1 MTADSTGTKDAIT
14 TVAEL
19 DGWIDREGI
28 RYFKVG
34 IFDTDGVM
42 RGKYINREK
51 LRSAVDKGF
60 GFCDVVLGWD
70 SQDELYTFDGVGT
83 NTRAKGIEVSG
94 WHTGYSDALARLD
107 LSTLRRIPL
116 EDDTLLLIGSFQGKH
131 ADVCPRTILTRTL
144 EKATKMGFAVDAA
157 FEYEFFLFD
166 ETPESIREKG
176 YRNLQHFTP
185 GMFGYSILRNSVHA
199 EFYHDLLDI
208 MEDFDCAIEGLHT
221 ETGPGVVEA
230 AIRYARGLEAADRAS
245 IFKTFT
251 KVFAQRAEL
260 MATFMAKWSNDYPG
274 QSGHLHIS
282 LCDTKSGQNAFYA
295 EGQPSDMSETMCQFV
310 AGQVRYMP
318 ELLAMVCSTIN
329 SYRRLVPGMWAP
341 TAANWGVENRTTSVR
356 VIPAGP
362 KAQRSE
368 YRIAPADANPY
379 LAQAAALASGLRG
392 IEEGLELPEVVTGNG
407 YEDPKAL
414 AHPLPA
420 TLREASEGL
429 RASAMARR
437 EFGDTFVD
445 HYAATRDWEVQ
456 EHRKAVTDWELARYF
471 EII

>member
-1 MTADSTGTKDAIT
+1 MTPGSEKSVDGVTSIR
-14 TVAEL
+14 EL
-19 DGWIDREGI
+19 DQWIDREGI

-34 IFDTDGVM
+34 VFDIDGVM

-70 SQDELYTFDGVGT
+70 SQDELYAFDRTGAGET
-83 NTRAKGIEVSG
+83 KGIEVSG
-94 WHTGYSDALARLD
+94 WHTGYSDAIAQLD
-107 LSTLRRIPL
+107 LSTLRRIPM
-116 EDDTLLLIGSFQGKH
+116 EEDTLLLIGSFQGNH
-131 ADVCPRTILTRTL
+131 ANVCPRTILSRTL
-144 EKATKMGFAVDAA
+144 DKATAMGFAVDTA

-166 ETPESIREKG
+166 ETPDSVREKG

-185 GMFGYSILRNSVHA
+185 GMFGYSVLRSSVHA
-199 EFYHDLLDI
+199 EFYHDLLDL

-221 ETGPGVVEA
+221 ETGPGVIEA

-245 IFKTFT
+245 LFKTFT
-251 KVFAQRAEL
+251 KVFAQRAGL

-282 LCDTKSGQNAFYA
+282 LCDAKTGENAFYG
-295 EGQPSDMSETMCQFV
+295 EGDPSNMSKTMCQFV

-356 VIPAGP
+356 VIPAGAE
-362 KAQRSE
+362 AQRSE

-392 IEEGLELPEVVTGNG
+392 IEEGLELPEVVVGNG

-414 AHPLPA
+414 VHPLPS
-420 TLREASEGL
+420 TLREASVL
-429 RASAMARR
+429 FRASDMARS
-437 EFGDTFVD
+437 EFGNTFVD
-445 HYAATRDWEVQ
+445 HYATTRDWEDQ
-456 EHRKAVTDWELARYF
+456 ENRKAVSDWDLARYF